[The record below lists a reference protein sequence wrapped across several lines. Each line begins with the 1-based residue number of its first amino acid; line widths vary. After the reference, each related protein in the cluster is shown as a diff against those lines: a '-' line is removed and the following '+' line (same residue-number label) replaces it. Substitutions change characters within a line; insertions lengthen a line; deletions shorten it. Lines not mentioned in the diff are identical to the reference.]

1 VLQATG
7 QAALRPGLFFL
18 GRAMKRP
25 ARGFTMVELVVVIV
39 LIGILGAVAT
49 ARYFDRGSFDAAAYA
64 EQTKSMLR
72 YAQKAAVAQHRPV
85 YVVLSA
91 KRIALCFNFRTDAA
105 CGVANRVLA
114 PGGRNSNSAAT
125 IAQCGDV
132 NWYCEGTP
140 DNLAYAQQ
148 GAGAAAYFLF
158 DALGRPL
165 AAADPVSSQAPSFAG
180 LVLRISGG
188 SQQRDLTISPE
199 SGYVY

>member
-1 VLQATG
+1 
-7 QAALRPGLFFL
+7 
-18 GRAMKRP
+18 MKRP
-25 ARGFTMVELVVVIV
+25 ARGFTLVELVVVIV
-39 LIGILGAVAT
+39 LIGILGAVAA

-64 EQTKSMLR
+64 GQTTSMLR
-72 YAQKAAVAQHRPV
+72 YAQKVAVAQRRPV

-91 KRIALCFNFRTDAA
+91 RRIALCFNFRTDAA
-105 CGVANRVLA
+105 CGAANRVQA

-125 IAQCGDV
+125 IARCGAV

-148 GAGAAAYFLF
+148 GTAAAYFLF

-165 AAADPVSSQAPSFAG
+165 AVADSLTTQAPSFAP
-180 LVLRISGG
+180 LVLRISGEG
-188 SQQRDLTISPE
+188 QQRDLTVSPE